1 MQFPEAHPVL
11 PYAPDGSNISAI
23 SLAETDLNEV
33 ETLLHALATPYAI
46 GGYAE
51 DRAFYRRSANFAN
64 SEGDYR
70 SVHLGLDLW
79 APAGTAVFA
88 PLEGTIHS
96 YSDNAHEGD
105 YGPTI
110 LISHAGVCTLYG
122 HLDRASL
129 AGLAVGQLIR
139 AGQQIG
145 RLGPAFEN
153 GNWPPHLHFQLILD
167 PGSWRGDYPGVAF
180 RKDSAWWLKNS
191 PDPNLLLRLPIL

>member
-1 MQFPEAHPVL
+1 MQFPDAHPVL

-23 SLAETDLNEV
+23 SLAETDINDVESLLATLN
-33 ETLLHALATPYAI
+33 TPYAI

-64 SEGDYR
+64 AEGDYR

-79 APAGTAVFA
+79 GPVGTPVFA
-88 PLEGTIHS
+88 PLNATVHS
-96 YSDNAHEGD
+96 FADNAHPGD

-110 LISHAGVCTLYG
+110 LLAHEGIFTLYG
-122 HLDRASL
+122 HLDTASL
-129 AGLAVGQLIR
+129 LGLKEGQLIR

-145 RLGPAFEN
+145 RLGAPHEN

-180 RKDSAWWLKNS
+180 KKDSAWWLKNS
-191 PDPNLLLRLPIL
+191 PNPNLLLQLPIL